1 MSTDILIFISI
12 IPYTFINWSIA
23 LSGKTRVEQKKGL
36 FDINTKYKKEK
47 KNDQYD
53 IEDILEKHY
62 D

>member
-36 FDINTKYKKEK
+36 FDINTKYMKIYANFDKFEKERV
-47 KNDQYD
+47 
-53 IEDILEKHY
+53 IC
-62 D
+62 